1 MQGHTLC
8 GIQMHTG
15 AIARGA
21 FGVHR
26 PQLLTRVARHSPSGL
41 SDQRLATNSKGRYDR
56 CTKSTRIRASSEN
69 SRQDVVLTASTS
81 SALAL
86 WLFSALPAFAEDT
99 VDFSK
104 GGFAKESYYVTLG
117 LFLISLPGKYFRSV
131 EITQRPYQEPGSV
144 LLPSNA
150 IRKILQYFQRWNLQ
164 SQGFGPKSKERPR
177 RRK

>member
-26 PQLLTRVARHSPSGL
+26 PQLLTRVARHSPSEL
-41 SDQRLATNSKGRYDR
+41 SDQRHANSKGKYDR
-56 CTKSTRIRASSEN
+56 CTKSTRICASSEN

-131 EITQRPYQEPGSV
+131 EISQRPYQEPRSV

-150 IRKILQYFQRWNLQ
+150 NRKGFQSVQRWNLQ
-164 SQGFGPKSKERPR
+164 SQGFGPRSKERPR